1 MGKLD
6 IWYIMLI
13 LRNLLQEIQVI
24 FDIFANTGIGSVWS
38 LVFFVQLMPA
48 IGIYVMA
55 TLHMVQSSWYLFC
68 H

>member
-1 MGKLD
+1 
-6 IWYIMLI
+6 MLI

-55 TLHMVQSSWYLFC
+55 TLHMVQSS
-68 H
+68 